1 MTERPRERGDGAAV
15 RAVRERGADRE
26 RAHARR
32 AALPRRGLRA
42 ELHRHAAAR
51 GLPLETG
58 VTAVPLYASGLPL
71 NRTARPLGAS
81 TPGVTAW
88 IERSARSYARTPEP
102 EGRARVIEPDELGHD
117 LKENPTSSGCGGLGI
132 GLRDVSSVG
141 SWAAVTGPPVPG

>member
-71 NRTARPLGAS
+71 NRTARRLGGS

-88 IERSARSYARTPEP
+88 IERSAKADARTPEP
-102 EGRARVIEPDELGHD
+102 EGRARVIEPDEMGRD
-117 LKENPTSSGCGGLGI
+117 LKKTQPAPGVEGSGSGFGTSRRLGA
-132 GLRDVSSVG
+132 GR
-141 SWAAVTGPPVPG
+141 P